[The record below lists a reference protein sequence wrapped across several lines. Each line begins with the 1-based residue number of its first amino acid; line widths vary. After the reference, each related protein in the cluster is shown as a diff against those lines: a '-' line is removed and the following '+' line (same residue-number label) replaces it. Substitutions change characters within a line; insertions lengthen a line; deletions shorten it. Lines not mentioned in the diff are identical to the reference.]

1 MSGTHDPN
9 RNPKRT
15 LLYIEPNAA
24 NFLLVKKLIEV
35 RSNFKLLK
43 AVNGYQ
49 GVQKACS
56 HMPDLI
62 LLDINLPDINGIE
75 VMKLLRENPETAH
88 IPVIVL
94 SSDAYQEQIE
104 EGLKAGCIRY
114 LTKPYKIN
122 DLMDA
127 IDVGLNDTK

>member
-1 MSGTHDPN
+1 MPSTPDPKQ
-9 RNPKRT
+9 NPQRT
-15 LLYIEPNAA
+15 LLYIEHNPA
-24 NFLLVKKLIEV
+24 NFLLVKQLIEV
-35 RSNFKLLK
+35 RSNLKLLK

-75 VMKLLRENPETAH
+75 VMKRLRENPDTAH

-94 SSDAYQEQIE
+94 SSDAFQEQIE

-114 LTKPYKIN
+114 LVHRHIHCEFS
-122 DLMDA
+122 LA
-127 IDVGLNDTK
+127 